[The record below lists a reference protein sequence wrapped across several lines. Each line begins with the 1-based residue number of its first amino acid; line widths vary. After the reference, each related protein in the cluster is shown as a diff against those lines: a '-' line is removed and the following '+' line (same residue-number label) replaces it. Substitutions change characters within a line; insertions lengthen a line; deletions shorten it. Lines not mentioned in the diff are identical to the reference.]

1 MWMTYPS
8 SSTTPDDD
16 TLWALAAEFQGALDF
31 LIEERH
37 YKCLGAFHSERCKAA
52 DKEKAR

>member
-1 MWMTYPS
+1 MAGTSPS

-16 TLWALAAEFQGALDF
+16 TLWALAAEFQGAIDF

-37 YKCLGAFHSERCKAA
+37 YKCLGAFHSERCKATG
-52 DKEKAR
+52 KEKAR